1 MSTRCLSLSLV
12 EYMYCLAMRSLLLH
26 WYISSALTISPASFG
41 IGVRL
46 VSMPCEHY
54 MWLIDMCL
62 FLKEYFSCDLITSAV
77 SLISYWSRIREIPY
91 FHCWKFVPLNL
102 SIWLI
107 SRGLNTPSISLYQF
121 SGVWAHNLLI
131 YSEENLTIC
140 TLSHFTICIG
150 DTIYIQQVLTIIWW
164 WGTVEYWTKKK
175 GARLYSIKLLHEVN
189 RERIQRTK
197 VRDGGKAM
205 DAKQHPACAWVS
217 ATWDTARVATTSM
230 SLLQHFLSSE
240 TWIFE

>member
-1 MSTRCLSLSLV
+1 MFFIGACYWRTWGEWSSGEWAYTKRRPPDFSNQDVQIEELNKNN
-12 EYMYCLAMRSLLLH
+12 LLIKICVKFITV
-26 WYISSALTISPASFG
+26 Y
-41 IGVRL
+41 
-46 VSMPCEHY
+46 Y
-54 MWLIDMCL
+54 MWITHEENLINYYSV
-62 FLKEYFSCDLITSAV
+62 LKF
-77 SLISYWSRIREIPY
+77 
-91 FHCWKFVPLNL
+91 
-102 SIWLI
+102 
-107 SRGLNTPSISLYQF
+107 
-121 SGVWAHNLLI
+121 LLI

-150 DTIYIQQVLTIIWW
+150 DTIYIQQVLTIIGW

-205 DAKQHPACAWVS
+205 DVKQHPACAWVS

-230 SLLQHFLSSE
+230 SLLQHILGCCPTNLEFLPVNIRSSSSI
-240 TWIFE
+240 TTFKTLLKTYLFSMSFV